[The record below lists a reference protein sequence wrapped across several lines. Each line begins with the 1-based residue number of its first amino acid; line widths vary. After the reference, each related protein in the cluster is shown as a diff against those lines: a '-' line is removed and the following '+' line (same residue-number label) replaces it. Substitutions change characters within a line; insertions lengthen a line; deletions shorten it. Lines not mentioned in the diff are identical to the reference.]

1 MLKNNIVII
10 FVVFFFIVGCKVSQ
24 KEVEKP
30 LKEKQE
36 IAEEA
41 ITAWIINT
49 NEYLYYKPVVFGELS
64 ARYVR
69 NNQTLPLLAEL
80 TSVVDS
86 LQDEVKA
93 DSLRRELKRIEG
105 GLLGYLLVHR
115 FEDVNIAGE
124 TIYHEL
130 LFFLDTGLHVASALP
145 PESFDHILD
154 ERVFFRPESDFE

>member
-105 GLLGYLLVHR
+105 GLLGYLLVH
-115 FEDVNIAGE
+115 
-124 TIYHEL
+124 
-130 LFFLDTGLHVASALP
+130 
-145 PESFDHILD
+145 
-154 ERVFFRPESDFE
+154 